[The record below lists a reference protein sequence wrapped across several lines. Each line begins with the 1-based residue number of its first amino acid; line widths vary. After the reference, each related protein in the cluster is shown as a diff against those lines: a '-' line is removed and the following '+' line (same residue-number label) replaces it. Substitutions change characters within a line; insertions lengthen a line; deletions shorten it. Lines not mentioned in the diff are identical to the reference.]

1 MRRYEVMFLFD
12 GGSEWAAVD
21 REVRR
26 LLERIGAVP
35 QVIIKY
41 DDRRLAY
48 EIRRRKRGTYVLAY
62 FDADPARMAELDRD
76 ARLSETLLRHL
87 VLDGT
92 GVTEERLSEL
102 KALPADKPLYP
113 AQDGRRRDDDA
124 SGPPR
129 RRDDYREPR
138 EVRDLR
144 EPAERGG
151 EREAA
156 DVGSADA
163 R

>member
-1 MRRYEVMFLFD
+1 MKRYEVLFLFD
-12 GGSEWAAVD
+12 GGSDWAAVE

-26 LLERIGAVP
+26 LLERIEAVP

-41 DDRRLAY
+41 DERRLAY

-62 FDADPARMAELDRD
+62 FDADPSRMAEFDRD

-87 VLDGT
+87 VLDGA
-92 GVTEERLSEL
+92 GVTDERLNEL

-124 SGPPR
+124 GGPPPR
-129 RRDDYREPR
+129 RRDEARDAAPAGVEREPS
-138 EVRDLR
+138 EP
-144 EPAERGG
+144 EPA
-151 EREAA
+151 
-156 DVGSADA
+156 DV